1 MPVDVVLDGPPLR
14 RLRAAWRRA
23 PTVLGALLVGF
34 AAVAA
39 LPLIALTIA
48 VGIYFFVW
56 LDFRSHPEKVWPEW
70 FEEIRGDLVPVW
82 LLALL
87 VTIGGV
93 ILGLRLVRRN
103 RNLLLFLRRF
113 GFSPATKT
121 VTEATTQLGDFWRVV
136 TLDDDRIESLGSGD
150 VVEDLVEVVSGVKRS
165 YRSARP
171 WVTKGWK
178 LVMRGAAAV
187 LAISLVFVV
196 RPGPDWDAR
205 LDRLEVLVDVDQE
218 PDGGWMLA
226 ARIAAVVLIVGVA
239 MAVLWAALVVV
250 VGWVLSLPIRLVY
263 GGVSRGVTAAAALDE
278 LHIVEV
284 EQIATVGE
292 IVRRQSRTVFGARLA
307 VLTVSS
313 AIWQETVT
321 GIAELCAIPLID
333 ISEPTEN
340 VLWEVEELVR
350 RFGDRCVFIGAYDRL
365 QELTT
370 REPDHLMERLSTF
383 LDGRQVLGYKS
394 DAGGGERFVRA
405 LGSTL
410 ERHIRRP
417 LPIGTSS

>member
-34 AAVAA
+34 AALAA

-56 LDFRSHPEKVWPEW
+56 LDFRAHPEKVWPEW
-70 FEEIRGDLVPVW
+70 FEDIRGDLVPVW

-87 VTIGGV
+87 VTIGGL

-121 VTEATTQLGDFWRVV
+121 VTEATTQLGDFWHVV

-150 VVEDLVEVVSGVKRS
+150 VVEALVEVVSGVKRS

-171 WVTKGWK
+171 VVTKGWK
-178 LVMRGAAAV
+178 LVMRGAAAG

-205 LDRLEVLVDVDQE
+205 FDRLSVLADVDQD
-218 PDGGWMLA
+218 PIDGWMLA
-226 ARIAAVVLIVGVA
+226 ARIAAVVLLVGVA
-239 MAVLWAALVVV
+239 IAVLWAALVVV

-278 LHIVEV
+278 LHIVR
-284 EQIATVGE
+284 G
-292 IVRRQSRTVFGARLA
+292 GA
-307 VLTVSS
+307 
-313 AIWQETVT
+313 
-321 GIAELCAIPLID
+321 
-333 ISEPTEN
+333 
-340 VLWEVEELVR
+340 
-350 RFGDRCVFIGAYDRL
+350 DR
-365 QELTT
+365 
-370 REPDHLMERLSTF
+370 
-383 LDGRQVLGYKS
+383 DGG
-394 DAGGGERFVRA
+394 
-405 LGSTL
+405 
-410 ERHIRRP
+410 
-417 LPIGTSS
+417 